1 MISFQ
6 EARQI
11 IQLQAKSFGVETIDL
26 ENALDR
32 VLAEDISASRDFPPF
47 NRSMMDGIAI
57 NFDDFQSGIKEFK
70 CVETVFAGSSYNQV
84 LKTGECYKIMTG
96 AAVPPSA
103 NVVIMI
109 EDVKVER
116 DLFTFLFN
124 DFRINQNIAQQG
136 QDIKKDEIAV
146 RKGLLIK
153 PATIGFLASL
163 GKAKLLVEKLP
174 KLNLIT
180 TGNEVLELTDEV
192 SPNHIFNS
200 NKYVLKSLL
209 KQNHIQV
216 SNYNHAIDDIETL
229 KNVINTNLNNDIL
242 IITGGVSAGE
252 ADYIPAILEDLGVVK
267 LFHKVAIKPGKP
279 IWCGIFKNQTMVFAL
294 PGNPFSCLVTFKIFI
309 AFYLNLCLGKTAD
322 EMNQG
327 SLNFDRNKPSNLDEF
342 FPVSLTYGTL
352 EKIAINGSGDV
363 RLGFDANALAMQM
376 ASRKEIKQGELL
388 PYILL

>member
-103 NVVIMI
+103 NVVIKI

-116 DLFTFLFN
+116 DLFTLLLS

-192 SPNHIFNS
+192 SLNHIFNS

-342 FPVSLTYGTL
+342 FPVSLTHGTL

>member
-327 SLNFDRNKPSNLDEF
+327 SLNFNRNKPSNLDEF
-342 FPVSLTYGTL
+342 FPVSLTHGNL

>member
-116 DLFTFLFN
+116 DLFTLLFN

-342 FPVSLTYGTL
+342 FPVSLTHGTL

>member
-70 CVETVFAGSSYNQV
+70 CVETVFAGSSYTQV

-103 NVVIMI
+103 NVVIKI

-116 DLFTFLFN
+116 DLFTLLFN

-342 FPVSLTYGTL
+342 FPVSLTHGTL

>member
-327 SLNFDRNKPSNLDEF
+327 SLNFNRNKPSNLDEF

>member
-342 FPVSLTYGTL
+342 FPVSLTHGTL

>member
-70 CVETVFAGSSYNQV
+70 CVETVFAGSSYTQV

-103 NVVIMI
+103 NVVIKI

-116 DLFTFLFN
+116 DLFTLLLN

-163 GKAKLLVEKLP
+163 GKAKLMVEKLP

-342 FPVSLTYGTL
+342 FPVSLTHGTL

>member
-57 NFDDFQSGIKEFK
+57 NFDDFQRGIKEFK

-103 NVVIMI
+103 NVVIKI

-116 DLFTFLFN
+116 DLFTLLFN

-342 FPVSLTYGTL
+342 FPVSLTHGTL